1 MRNVSGTELLDAYL
15 SRQDESVGAVSAMPL
30 VGLLTAEASAAVP
43 ETLSPMILATVKSVA
58 ATGVATTA
66 AATKAAMLAKGA
78 MRACF
83 GTV

>member
-1 MRNVSGTELLDAYL
+1 MSDTELIDAYL

-30 VGLLTAEASAAVP
+30 AGLLTAEASAAVP
-43 ETLSPMILATVKSVA
+43 EALSPMILATVKSVA

-78 MRACF
+78 MRGCS